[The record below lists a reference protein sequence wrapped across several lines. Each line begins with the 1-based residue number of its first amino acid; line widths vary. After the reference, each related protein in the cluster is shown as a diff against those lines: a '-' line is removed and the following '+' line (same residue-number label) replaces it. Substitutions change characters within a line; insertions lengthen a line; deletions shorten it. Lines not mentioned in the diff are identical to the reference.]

1 MSKRI
6 PLVLI
11 PGMMCDGRL
20 FAAQIDALSS
30 IADIHIAA
38 IYEADT
44 MAEIGRQVFDASPFN
59 RFAVAGLSMGGI
71 VAMELLKQE
80 PDRISGL
87 ALLDTNHLEETAERR
102 TLRQPQIKQALDGQ
116 LRSMLIE
123 EMKPSYLAPRNR
135 KDNKLLDKVLRMG
148 MDLGPEVFRRQ
159 SLALRDRPDYAET
172 LARFK
177 RPAMVL
183 CGRHDT
189 LCPVSRH
196 GEIAALM
203 PQSRLVVLED
213 CGHLS
218 TMESPDA
225 VNAALINWLGE
236 IRND

>member
-1 MSKRI
+1 MSKGT

-20 FAAQIDALSS
+20 FAGQVDALSPH
-30 IADIHIAA
+30 ADIHIADISQA
-38 IYEADT
+38 GTMRELGQKVFEAC
-44 MAEIGRQVFDASPFN
+44 PFE

-71 VAMELLKQE
+71 VAMELLRQD
-80 PDRISGL
+80 PGRIAGL

-102 TLRQPQIKQALDGQ
+102 ALRRPQIDKAMNGQ
-116 LRSMLIE
+116 LREMLIE

-135 KDNKLLDKVLRMG
+135 GNAALLDKILEMG
-148 MDLGPEVFRRQ
+148 MGLGPPVFKRQ
-159 SLALRDRPDYAET
+159 SLALRDRPDYAGT
-172 LARFK
+172 LRRFK
-177 RPAMVL
+177 RPAVVL

-196 GEIAALM
+196 REIAALM
-203 PQSRLVVLED
+203 PQSHLVVLED

-225 VNAALINWLGE
+225 VNMALINWLGE
-236 IRND
+236 I

>member
-1 MSKRI
+1 MSNRT

-20 FAAQIDALSS
+20 FAAQIDALAPY
-30 IADIHIAA
+30 ADVHI
-38 IYEADT
+38 
-44 MAEIGRQVFDASPFN
+44 AEIGGADSMQELGRQVIEASPFD

-71 VAMELLKQE
+71 VAMELLRQD
-80 PDRISGL
+80 PDRVAGL
-87 ALLDTNHLEETAERR
+87 ALLDTNHRQETVERR
-102 TLRQPQIKQALDGQ
+102 ALRQPQIDKALNGQ
-116 LRSMLIE
+116 LRAMLIE

-135 KDNKLLDKVLRMG
+135 EDTNLLGKVLRMG
-148 MDLGPEVFRRQ
+148 MDLGPEVFERQ
-159 SLALRDRPDYAET
+159 SRALRDRPDYAET
-172 LARFK
+172 LRWFR

-196 GEIAALM
+196 REIAALM
-203 PQSRLVVLED
+203 PQARLVVLEE

-225 VNAALINWLGE
+225 VNTAFINWLGE
-236 IRND
+236 I